1 MKKGKELCG
10 RDLHKQMV
18 ESIQWVKTR
27 KETTKFDEGGKFE
40 DEDDLQE
47 KYKDKPHILDN
58 IKANAAS
65 MTDPVRLVKMFY
77 VPKYSVLISKENSLT
92 EGSKRK
98 LESETTVRKAAV
110 PSKKPKTGKDKPVE
124 IGDGEPLDEQAKT

>member
-1 MKKGKELCG
+1 MAEIFTNKWLNQFNGSRL
-10 RDLHKQMV
+10 R
-18 ESIQWVKTR
+18 R
-27 KETTKFDEGGKFE
+27 RTTKLDEGGKFE
-40 DEDDLQE
+40 DEDDLEE
-47 KYKDKPHILDN
+47 KYKEKPHILDN

-77 VPKYSVLISKENSLT
+77 VPKYSVQLSKENSLT

-110 PSKKPKTGKDKPVE
+110 PSKKSS
-124 IGDGEPLDEQAKT
+124 GDWGWRASC